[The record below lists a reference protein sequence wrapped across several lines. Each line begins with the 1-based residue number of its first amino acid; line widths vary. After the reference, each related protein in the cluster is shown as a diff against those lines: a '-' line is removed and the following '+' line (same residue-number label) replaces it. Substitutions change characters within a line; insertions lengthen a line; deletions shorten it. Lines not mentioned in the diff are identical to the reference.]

1 MSKSTYYI
9 PIIWFLLF
17 FVVSNDLS
25 LLENVFE
32 CFSYWRGIVPT
43 DCARRNPLKKWKCY
57 FGEHVYKTDSAS
69 PKHGKISLN
78 PPPLYICSKKIRG
91 GIASWWEQQDRAR
104 DHNNSLPKVMEPLYL
119 KLFPHGPHSF

>member
-1 MSKSTYYI
+1 MTCLCYKM
-9 PIIWFLLF
+9 FL
-17 FVVSNDLS
+17 
-25 LLENVFE
+25 E

-69 PKHGKISLN
+69 PKHGKFSLN
-78 PPPLYICSKKIRG
+78 PLPLYICRKKIRG
-91 GIASWWEQQDRAR
+91 SIARIFSSFLVLRQNYKGTERWWEQQDQAR
-104 DHNNSLPKVMEPLYL
+104 DHNDSLPKVMEPLYL